1 MYLFWIGL
9 PSTKQHKPGVVSRTK
24 SNCCT
29 CVEPNIWSDAGVE
42 VFFSFFYSFTDDP
55 IANVQKSLSIL
66 TQRMLLELWNINPL
80 CSLHVRLS
88 YPPVWIKL
96 QVLNFCFNCKNVKIS
111 NIVSALARRN
121 KSLLFIAINWKKK
134 ICNRMLEMGRK
145 ALRWPLFKN
154 RIIWLVLDVFKKYPY
169 MFLLWLKHS
178 SVFIWS

>member
-1 MYLFWIGL
+1 M
-9 PSTKQHKPGVVSRTK
+9 QHTVF
-24 SNCCT
+24 
-29 CVEPNIWSDAGVE
+29 EHE
-42 VFFSFFYSFTDDP
+42 VKLLHLCRAKHLVWCWCRSFFFFFYSFTDDT

-111 NIVSALARRN
+111 NIVSVLARRN

-134 ICNRMLEMGRK
+134 ICNRMLEMGCK